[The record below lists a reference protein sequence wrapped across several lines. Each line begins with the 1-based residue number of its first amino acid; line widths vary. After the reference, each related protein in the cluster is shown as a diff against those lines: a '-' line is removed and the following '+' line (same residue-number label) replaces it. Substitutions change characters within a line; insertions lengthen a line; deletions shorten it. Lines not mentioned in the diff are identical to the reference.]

1 MENELPFTI
10 DQFYKFLAENK
21 LMAGKCTN
29 CGKIHLPPRPL
40 CDNCFSREFTWVEIA
55 GKGKLLTYTVIY
67 IAPEQ
72 FQDMTPYAVGIV
84 ELRNGLK
91 LPGIINTPLP
101 EQLHIGMELCIDFIA
116 CSHAQPWPKWPRY
129 CFKPI

>member
-1 MENELPFTI
+1 MESEVPFTI

-21 LMAGKCTN
+21 LMAGKCN
-29 CGKIHLPPRPL
+29 HCGKIHLPPRPL

-55 GKGKLLTYTVIY
+55 GEGKLLTYTVIY

-72 FQDMTPYAVGIV
+72 FQDVTPYAVGII
-84 ELRNGLK
+84 ELQNDLK
-91 LPGIINTPLP
+91 LPGIINTPMP
-101 EQLHIGMELCIDFIA
+101 EQLHIGMELCIDFTA

>member
-1 MENELPFTI
+1 MESELPFTI

-21 LMAGKCTN
+21 LMAGKCTH

-40 CDNCFSREFTWVEIA
+40 CDNCFSREFTWVEIV

-72 FQDMTPYAVGIV
+72 FQDMTPYAVGII
-84 ELRNGLK
+84 ELQNDLK
-91 LPGIINTPLP
+91 LPGIINTPTP
-101 EQLHIGMELCIDFIA
+101 EQLHIGMELCIEFTA
-116 CSHAQPWPKWPRY
+116 CSHTQPWPKWPRY